1 MIDSAAICADWE
13 RALRANQNTHLYG
26 KVSSTDGCWRDEDGN
41 MVEGAL
47 GVETGVSLRTKG
59 IVGVIKRVR
68 GEGGF

>member
-1 MIDSAAICADWE
+1 MLDSAAICADWE

-26 KVSSTDGCWRDEDGN
+26 KVSPVDGCWRDPDGS

-47 GVETGVSLRTKG
+47 GVEMGRFAWAKG
-59 IVGVIKRVR
+59 ITGAIKRVK